1 MFSVIIPLYNKELSI
16 SNTIQSVLNQ
26 TFQDFEIVIV
36 NDGSTDNSV
45 KEVEKLDDKRIRLIH
60 QENQGVS
67 AARNKGIKEAR
78 NEWVAFLDGDDL
90 WEEDHLEE
98 YAIAIQS
105 APNVNWLS
113 SGYTS
118 KTKKKEIDHIYS
130 KGGVLTNVFEDLING
145 LSIHTSTVCIK
156 KKLFDKYPDLY
167 FRVGMNNSEDR
178 EVWYKLCCIDK
189 HPFYINKSLSIYD
202 VAVEGSL
209 TKQKVMT
216 ENEHFLTMINRIEHF
231 EKYCK
236 INDLDKELFRKFIY
250 KLNKEL
256 LGSRYV
262 RGGFKKSHKSHLPLK
277 QYYLYK
283 YTFFMPYAIR
293 RVINKV
299 YRLIFLRLYLH

>member
-16 SNTIQSVLNQ
+16 SNTIQSVLDQ
-26 TFQDFEIVIV
+26 TFQNFEIVIV

-45 KEVEKLDDKRIRLIH
+45 KEVEKFDDKRIRLIH
-60 QENQGVS
+60 QENKGVS
-67 AARNKGIKEAR
+67 AARNRGIEEAKY
-78 NEWVAFLDGDDL
+78 EWIAFLDGDDL
-90 WEEDHLEE
+90 WEKEHLEE
-98 YAIAIQS
+98 YTIAIQS
-105 APNVNWLS
+105 APNLNWVC

-189 HPFYINKSLSIYD
+189 NPFYISKSLSIYD
-202 VAVEGSL
+202 VAVEDSL

-216 ENEHFLTMINRIEHF
+216 DKEHFLTLKDRIEEFEEF
-231 EKYCK
+231 EKLYLTDK
-236 INDLDKELFRKFIY
+236 ILFEDFISELNRFH
-250 KLNKEL
+250 
-256 LGSRYV
+256 LGGSYV
-262 RGGFKKSHKSHLPLK
+262 RGIFKEEHKPHLSLA

-283 YTFFMPYAIR
+283 YTSFMPYNLRRIINKLY
-293 RVINKV
+293 RVITIK
-299 YRLIFLRLYLH
+299 

>member
-1 MFSVIIPLYNKELSI
+1 MFSVIIPLYNKELSVK
-16 SNTIQSVLNQ
+16 NTIQSVLNQ
-26 TFQDFEIVIV
+26 SYQDFEIVIV

-78 NEWVAFLDGDDL
+78 NEWVAFLDADDL
-90 WEEDHLEE
+90 WMKEHLEE
-98 YAIAIQS
+98 YGNAIES
-105 APNVNWLS
+105 SPNINWLS
-113 SGYTS
+113 SGYTT
-118 KTKKKEIDHIYS
+118 KTKKKEIDDIYS

-156 KKLFDKYPDLY
+156 KELFDKYPDLY

-189 HPFYINKSLSIYD
+189 HPFYISKSLSIYD

-216 ENEHFLTMINRIEHF
+216 DKEHFLTMMSRIEEF
-231 EKYCK
+231 EQFNK
-236 INDLDKELFRKFIY
+236 IDDLDKELFRKFIF
-250 KLNKEL
+250 KLNSSY
-256 LGSRYV
+256 LGARYV
-262 RGGFKKSHKSHLPLK
+262 KGAFMKSHKPHLSSKL
-277 QYYLYK
+277 YYLYK
-283 YTFFMPYAIR
+283 YTSFMPYIVR
-293 RVINKV
+293 RVIN
-299 YRLIFLRLYLH
+299 RLIK